1 MTEECQKNKNDCQ
14 APRVVDAE
22 VLGKELA
29 LTSALA
35 YQKSA
40 IVSRTLIE
48 TAGCTV
54 TLFAFDA
61 GQGLS
66 EHSAPFHAM
75 VQMLEGTAEIRIG
88 GMPHTLNAGQAIV
101 MPADV
106 PHAVRALT
114 AVKMLPI
121 MARTE

>member
-1 MTEECQKNKNDCQ
+1 MAEECHMKKNACH
-14 APRVVDAE
+14 AARAVDAE

-29 LTSALA
+29 LTTALA
-35 YQKSA
+35 YQNNS

-54 TLFAFDA
+54 TLFAFDG

-75 VQMLEGTAEIRIG
+75 VHVLEGSAEIRIG
-88 GMPHTLNAGQAIV
+88 GVSHTLNAGQAIV

-114 AVKMLPI
+114 AFKMLLI
-121 MARTE
+121 MART